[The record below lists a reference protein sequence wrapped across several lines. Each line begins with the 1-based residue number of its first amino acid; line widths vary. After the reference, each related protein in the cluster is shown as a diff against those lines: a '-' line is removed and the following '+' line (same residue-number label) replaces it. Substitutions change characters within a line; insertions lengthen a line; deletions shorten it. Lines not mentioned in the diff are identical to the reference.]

1 MAEDVIK
8 FWVVGTATSVPGRTK
23 QEGAQFIVDALHLA
37 AQGKTVLKAGQEGA
51 WLHKCFIKTE
61 LNVGEKSWKFFKV
74 HHGEII
80 ELDKEQQWVRLRGLA
95 L

>member
-1 MAEDVIK
+1 MTEDVIK
-8 FWVVGTATSVPGRTK
+8 FWVVGTATSVPGQTK
-23 QEGAQFIVDALHLA
+23 QEGAQLIVDKLHLA

-61 LNVGEKSWKFFKV
+61 LNVGDKSWKFFKV